1 MPSTHKAVSNMGVLD
16 DIRKGTGRE
25 VSRKEDA
32 PANVQ
37 QATTAPAPSQAPA
50 APTPPT
56 TQPQAT
62 APAPNQG
69 GGATAIKRIQQ
80 LAPTPELPQV
90 QLTQADKEKVTRP
103 TSYVE
108 ILRHL
113 TPFTPPTAEEV
124 EKDRRRQRS
133 REAIAAIGDGVRAI
147 SNLVATANYAPNA
160 YKPTETMLGSV
171 QDRYEKLRAA
181 KKADAD
187 AYLQAY
193 MRAKQLDDHNDQA
206 RDALQL
212 RREQAALDHQLKLA
226 KQSQEYQKMVAD
238 LGEKEANR
246 KLREELGMAG
256 IEQRANALEET
267 KRHNRA
273 SEAEQSRRTGIMATR
288 LSNSGGGG
296 KSVWIDLGTDENGED
311 LGGVEVPEDAFNDVN
326 IGQVYNQLPES
337 IRAKYRK
344 KSGYGPKATY
354 QEPSTPE
361 MRQII
366 GQNIRNPEVR
376 KVITSLPNRR
386 RVQQSPAKPA
396 PAPAPAPAKPAQQK
410 QAPKGEAY
418 KGSGSKGKA
427 Y

>member
-1 MPSTHKAVSNMGVLD
+1 MGVLD

-37 QATTAPAPSQAPA
+37 QATTAPAPSQTPA

-56 TQPQAT
+56 PQPQAT

-90 QLTQADKEKVTRP
+90 QLTQSDKEKVTRP

-124 EKDRRRQRS
+124 KKDRRRQRS

-181 KKADAD
+181 QKADAE
-187 AYLQAY
+187 AYLNAY
-193 MRAKQLDDHNDQA
+193 MKAKQLDDHNDQA

-226 KQSQEYQKMVAD
+226 KQSQEYQKWVAQ
-238 LGEKEANR
+238 LGEKEADR
-246 KLREELGMAG
+246 KLREKLGMAG
-256 IEQRANALEET
+256 IKQRADALAET
-267 KRHNRA
+267 KRHNRV
-273 SEAEQSRRTGIMATR
+273 SEAEQSRRTGIMETR
-288 LSNSGGGG
+288 AAGVGIG
-296 KSVWIDLGTDENGED
+296 LGYDEDGEY
-311 LGGVEVPEDAFNDVN
+311 LGGYEVPKGDLNNAN
-326 IGQVYNQLPES
+326 IGYIYNQLPES
-337 IRAKYRK
+337 IRAQYRK

-354 QEPSTPE
+354 TEPSAEE
-361 MRQII
+361 MLKII
-366 GQNIRNPEVR
+366 GQHINYPEAQR
-376 KVITSLPNRR
+376 AISSLPNARR
-386 RVQQSPAKPA
+386 IEPKSKPA
-396 PAPAPAPAKPAQQK
+396 PKPAPAPAPAKP
-410 QAPKGEAY
+410 APKGEAY

>member
-1 MPSTHKAVSNMGVLD
+1 MGVLD

-37 QATTAPAPSQAPA
+37 QATTAPAPSQTPA

-62 APAPNQG
+62 ATAPAPNQG
-69 GGATAIKRIQQ
+69 GGDTAIKRIQQ

-212 RREQAALDHQLKLA
+212 RRDQAALDHQLKLA
-226 KQSQEYQKMVAD
+226 KQSQEYQKWVAQ
-238 LGEKEANR
+238 LGEKEADR
-246 KLREELGMAG
+246 KLREELGKAG
-256 IEQRANALEET
+256 IQQSADALAET
-267 KRHNRA
+267 RRHNRV
-273 SEAEQSRRTGIMATR
+273 SEAEQSRRTGIMAMR
-288 LSNSGGGG
+288 AANSEDG
-296 KSVWIDLGTDENGED
+296 KYIRIYRGEGKNGED
-311 LGGVEVPEDAFNDVN
+311 MGGVEVPEDTFNDVN
-326 IGQVYNQLPES
+326 IGHIYNQLPES
-337 IRAKYRK
+337 IRAQYRTK
-344 KSGYGPKATY
+344 KGYGPKATY
-354 QEPSTPE
+354 QEPSPSE

-366 GQNIRNPEVR
+366 GQKINDPNVQKALLRLPGARIIKPQPAL
-376 KVITSLPNRR
+376 TST
-386 RVQQSPAKPA
+386 S
-396 PAPAPAPAKPAQQK
+396 APAPAKPAAK
-410 QAPKGEAY
+410 KKLNLE
-418 KGSGSKGKA
+418 
-427 Y
+427 